1 MDKAAERVTRGRKA
15 AKRPDAP
22 LRHASLFN
30 SSLEKGVSVLQAFD
44 DGRPHLTLTQIAAVT
59 GLEKSAAQRF
69 TATLVTLGFLNKDPA
84 TRQYSLTS
92 RVLQL
97 GASYLRNHVLLERAT
112 PYLMEWNSQHGEA
125 VNLAEL
131 EGTDVIFLA
140 RYRSRFV
147 VNPNIVIGSKFSW
160 YISALGQAMVAYKT
174 PDERK
179 RILDA
184 TKPVSYASK
193 TLLTRDDLER
203 RIAEVRKNRFAL
215 TYKESF
221 ETEISIAAPV
231 FGPTGAVIA
240 AVGTAANATQS
251 SVEQAKERLAPAIQE
266 LARAVSSSSQ
276 AMRAEAS
283 L

>member
-1 MDKAAERVTRGRKA
+1 MDSAAARGTRGRKA
-15 AKRPDAP
+15 ISKAEPKP
-22 LRHASLFN
+22 RHGGLFN
-30 SSLEKGVSVLQAFD
+30 SSLEKGLSVLQAFD
-44 DGRPHLTLTQIAAVT
+44 DGRPNLTLTQIAAVT

-69 TATLVTLGFLNKDPA
+69 TATLVTLGFLHKDPA

-97 GASYLRNHVLLERAT
+97 GASYLHNHALLERAT
-112 PYLMEWNSQHGEA
+112 PYMQEWNSQHGEA

-131 EGTDVIFLA
+131 EGTDVIFLV
-140 RYRSRFV
+140 RYRSRYV
-147 VNPNIVIGSKFSW
+147 VNPNIVIGSKFAW
-160 YISALGQAMVAYKT
+160 YISALGQAIVAYKS
-174 PDERK
+174 PEERK

-184 TKPVSYASK
+184 TKPVPYASR
-193 TLLTRDDLER
+193 TLLTREDLER
-203 RIAEVRKNRFAL
+203 RLEEVRQNRFAI
-215 TYKESF
+215 THKESF

-251 SVEQAKERLAPAIQE
+251 TVEQARERLAPAILE
-266 LARAVSSSSQ
+266 LAWAVSSSSQ
-276 AMRAEAS
+276 AMRPEDR

>member
-1 MDKAAERVTRGRKA
+1 MDNAAERKAKGRKST
-15 AKRPDAP
+15 KKVDA
-22 LRHASLFN
+22 LTRHGSLFN
-30 SSLEKGVSVLQAFD
+30 SSLEKGLGVLQAFG
-44 DGRPHLTLTQIAAVT
+44 DGRPNLTLTQIAAVT

-69 TATLVTLGFLNKDPA
+69 TATLVTLGYLHKDAA

-97 GASYLRNHVLLERAT
+97 GASYLRNHALLERAT
-112 PYLMEWNSQHGEA
+112 PYMLEWNSQHGEA

-131 EGTDVIFLA
+131 EGTDVIFLV

-147 VNPNIVIGSKFSW
+147 VNPNIVIGSKFAW
-160 YISALGQAMVAYKT
+160 YISALGQAIVAYKT
-174 PDERK
+174 PEERK

-184 TKPVSYASK
+184 TKPVPYASR

-203 RIAEVRKNRFAL
+203 RLEDVRRNRFAI
-215 TYKESF
+215 THKESF

-251 SVEQAKERLAPAIQE
+251 TVEQARERLAPAIQE
-266 LARAVSSSSQ
+266 LAWAVSSSSQ
-276 AMRAEAS
+276 TVRAEAG